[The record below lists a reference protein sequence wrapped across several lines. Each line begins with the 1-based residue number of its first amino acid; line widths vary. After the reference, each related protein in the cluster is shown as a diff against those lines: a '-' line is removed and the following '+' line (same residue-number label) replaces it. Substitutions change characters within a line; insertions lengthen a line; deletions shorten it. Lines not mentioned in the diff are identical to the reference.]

1 MILFCNSFPFQPR
14 KETRIEIGP
23 ISSSIHV
30 TRNTLIVY
38 KNGTL
43 IGYWRYMDR
52 IRAFRCPLPIPRS
65 PPRFLPR
72 FRLVIR
78 TRRRDTLSVSPF
90 SAPPPSPP
98 TPRASAFLSP
108 LPLFPCTCKRVHR
121 ETRRVESSTVVQY
134 AAVPMCVNIHSAH
147 THACTRA
154 CTRHTH
160 NVHAYQVNN

>member
-43 IGYWRYMDR
+43 IGYRRYMDR

-65 PPRFLPR
+65 PPPPRFLPR

-90 SAPPPSPP
+90 SAPPPLSSYSPCVC
-98 TPRASAFLSP
+98 P

>member
-43 IGYWRYMDR
+43 IGYRRYTDR

-65 PPRFLPR
+65 PPSIPSSLSSRNTNETKRHL
-72 FRLVIR
+72 IR
-78 TRRRDTLSVSPF
+78 ISLLCPTSLSS
-90 SAPPPSPP
+90 

>member
-43 IGYWRYMDR
+43 IGYRRYTDR

-90 SAPPPSPP
+90 SAPPPLSSYSPCVC
-98 TPRASAFLSP
+98 LP
-108 LPLFPCTCKRVHR
+108 LPPSPCSRARVNVYTER
-121 ETRRVESSTVVQY
+121 PGESRAAQLCSTPPSLC
-134 AAVPMCVNIHSAH
+134 A
-147 THACTRA
+147 
-154 CTRHTH
+154 
-160 NVHAYQVNN
+160 

>member
-43 IGYWRYMDR
+43 IGYRRYMDR

-98 TPRASAFLSP
+98 TPRASAPSP
-108 LPLFPCTCKRVHR
+108 YSRARVNVYTER
-121 ETRRVESSTVVQY
+121 PGESRAAQLCSTPPSLC
-134 AAVPMCVNIHSAH
+134 A
-147 THACTRA
+147 
-154 CTRHTH
+154 
-160 NVHAYQVNN
+160 